1 MQKHSLKRD
10 AICEALLSKRDHP
23 TADMV
28 YSRAKE
34 KYPDMSL
41 ATVYRNLSLLYSEG
55 KIIKIGAPGKER
67 YDIDIT
73 PHSHFFCD
81 ICGEVYDVFSP
92 VSASDFDHT
101 ELETGGKINN
111 ASIAFRG
118 ICKRCLDN
126 KNNNKI

>member
-10 AICEALLSKRDHP
+10 AICEVLLSRLDHP
-23 TADMV
+23 TADMI
-28 YSRAKE
+28 YSRVKD

-41 ATVYRNLSLLYSEG
+41 ATVYRNLSFLCSEG

-67 YDIDIT
+67 YDVTLT

-81 ICGEVYDVFSP
+81 VCGEVYDVFSP
-92 VSASDFDHT
+92 VSASDFDYA
-101 ELETGGKINN
+101 ECETGGKISS

-118 ICKRCLDN
+118 VCKRCLDN
-126 KNNNKI
+126 KKQ